1 MSEVWNYGDSA
12 RNSHPEVVCTVVS
25 GSILALQGQVWGL
38 HSIGT
43 LASLAAASILVAFKL
58 LLSVLGYNRRIV
70 VAAANFIG
78 VVCAAIETLGRCN
91 VLFEI
96 GDCRSDVRF
105 EIFIENSLARI
116 IQLFGQRL
124 QIGGF
129 ARRGPINTEAGTLS
143 QH

>member
-1 MSEVWNYGDSA
+1 MHGR
-12 RNSHPEVVCTVVS
+12 RNPVRNPVAQST
-25 GSILALQGQVWGL
+25 LALQGWGL
-38 HSIGT
+38 HSIST
-43 LASLAAASILVAFKL
+43 LASLGAAAMLVAFKL
-58 LLSVLGYNRRIV
+58 LLFVLGYNCRIV

-78 VVCAAIETLGRCN
+78 IACAAIEALGRCN

-96 GDCRSDVRF
+96 SDCRSDVRF

-129 ARRGPINTEAGTLS
+129 VRRGPIDTEAGTLS
-143 QH
+143 QD